1 VPGERSRLALS
12 ARYALVSAGTFVTIG
27 IYLPFWPLWLEG
39 RGLTPSEIGLLLGI
53 SVWVRVPSGP
63 LIGQLADLG
72 GSPKYALVTAAA
84 SCLFVFALFFLPGG
98 FWQLLVLQVLAAAAL
113 SALMPLC
120 ESLTMQAVRRH
131 DLIYGRIRIW
141 GSLAFI
147 TAAFGGGALI
157 APEEAGIVLWLLL
170 AAFSF
175 ATLASLAVPNEG
187 KRSGPRRLQTRWLDL
202 LGRKRLLLFLV
213 AGAVLQASHALFYGF
228 SSLYWTSS
236 GLTPTA
242 VGALWALGTGAEI
255 VLFWMSAPLVRRC
268 APALLLLGAGA
279 CGLLR
284 WTLFAV
290 TTDFALLAMGQ
301 LLHAG
306 TFGLTHLAAMNMIT
320 DSAPPDRVASVQ
332 TFYSGVLG
340 GLAMG
345 AMMLLSGDLYEW
357 AGGQAFFA
365 MAMVSATGAALAL
378 PLLASRER

>member
-1 VPGERSRLALS
+1 MPAGPSRLAIS
-12 ARYALVSAGTFVTIG
+12 ARYALVSAGTFATIG

-39 RGLTPSEIGLLLGI
+39 RGLTPGEIGLLLGVA
-53 SVWVRVPSGP
+53 VWVRVPSGP

-84 SCLFVFALFFLPGG
+84 SCLFVFTLFFLPGG
-98 FWQLLVLQVLAAAAL
+98 FWQLLALQVLAAAAL

-147 TAAFGGGALI
+147 AASLGGGALI
-157 APEEAGIVLWLLL
+157 APEKAGIVLWLLL
-170 AAFSF
+170 AAFAL
-175 ATLASLAVPNEG
+175 ATAVSLTLPNEG
-187 KRSGPRRLQTRWLDL
+187 TRSGPRRMETRWRDL
-202 LGRKRLLLFLV
+202 LSRRSLLLFLV

-228 SSLYWTSS
+228 SSLYWTAS
-236 GLTPTA
+236 GHSA
-242 VGALWALGTGAEI
+242 AVVGALWALGTGAEI
-255 VLFWMSAPLVRRC
+255 VLFWMSAPLVRRIS
-268 APALLLLGAGA
+268 PAHLLIGAA
-279 CGLLR
+279 VCGVLR
-284 WTLFAV
+284 WSLFAV
-290 TTDFALLAMGQ
+290 TTELPLLALGQ

-320 DSAPPDRVASVQ
+320 DAAPPDRVASVQ

-345 AMMLLSGDLYEW
+345 AMMLLSGDLYDW

-365 MAMVSATGAALAL
+365 MAMVSATGAALVF

>member
-1 VPGERSRLALS
+1 MAAESTRLALS

-27 IYLPFWPLWLEG
+27 IFLPFWPLWLEG
-39 RGLTPSEIGLLLGI
+39 RGLTPSEIGILLAVT
-53 SVWVRVPSGP
+53 VWVRVPTGP
-63 LIGQLADLG
+63 LVGHLADLG
-72 GSPKYALVTAAA
+72 GSPKYALAAAAA
-84 SCLFVFALFFLPGG
+84 SGLFFFALFLLPGG
-98 FWQLLVLQVLAAAAL
+98 FWQLLALQVLAATAL
-113 SALMPLC
+113 NATIPLC
-120 ESLTMQAVRRH
+120 ESLCMQAVRRH

-147 TAAFGGGALI
+147 TAAFGGGAVI
-157 APEEAGIVLWLLL
+157 EPGEAGIVLWLLL
-170 AAFSF
+170 AAYAFNTAVSF
-175 ATLASLAVPNEG
+175 ALPNEG
-187 KRSGPRRLQTRWLDL
+187 ARAGRRRIETRWRDL
-202 LGRKRLLLFLV
+202 LSRRRLLLFLV
-213 AGAVLQASHALFYGF
+213 AAAVLQSSHALLYGF
-228 SSLYWTSS
+228 SSLYWTAS
-236 GLTPTA
+236 GHSPTA

-255 VLFWMSAPLVRRC
+255 VLFWMSAPLVRRIS
-268 APALLLLGAGA
+268 PERLLLGAAA

-284 WTLFAV
+284 WSLFAV
-290 TTDFALLAMGQ
+290 TTDLPLLALGQ

-332 TFYSGVLG
+332 TFYSGVVG

-365 MAMVSATGAALAL
+365 MAVVSAAGAGLAL